1 MVGSVNKV
9 TAERDDTE
17 PELRRHLMTIGGG
30 WLTGDLA
37 MAAVVLWGC
46 GHFDTHSIATVLAV
60 REDAVC
66 RTLAMA
72 RDGAR
77 EDSRK

>member
-1 MVGSVNKV
+1 M
-9 TAERDDTE
+9 T
-17 PELRRHLMTIGGG
+17 ELREVTLRPQQGSGF
-30 WLTGDLA
+30 LTGDTA
-37 MAAVVLWGC
+37 MAAVVLWGS
-46 GHFDTHSIATVLAV
+46 GQFDTHSIATVLAV

-77 EDSRK
+77 QDARRAGT